1 MIRGVIC
8 FLMGYAVVG
17 TAGHVDHGKT
27 ELVKALTGIDTD
39 RLLEEKRRGISI
51 ELGFA
56 FMNLPGGHTAAFI
69 DVPGHE
75 KFIRQMIAGAGGMEV
90 FMLVVAAD
98 EGIMPQTM
106 EHMDIINILGIRHGL
121 CAVTKADL
129 VSSKRLEVV
138 VNEVKEYLYD
148 IYKKEFPVISVS
160 AKTGSGL
167 NDLIIELAKII
178 EGLPQRDPGLYL
190 RMPVDRVF
198 TKKGVGTVIAGTIWS
213 GSVGPGDIVE
223 IIPSKASVR
232 VKNVQVHGRDVS
244 KAYRGQRAALNITGL
259 SKEEVKRGVTVQ
271 TPGYIEELSTLMDG
285 ELTLLEDD
293 KRPIK
298 PIKNMERVRFYHGTA
313 EIFGRVVLL
322 DRDMLKPG
330 EKGYVQFLLESP
342 LAALPSDRYIIR
354 TYSPQVT
361 IGGGAILLP
370 GAPRRKRYDEFSLK
384 ILKALHRG
392 SLEEKA
398 EALAVS
404 TPHGLVDLDRA
415 AKQLGVDGEL
425 LRKKACSGEKIRL
438 LGSEKREFLMA
449 QTSFLKLVKKVKKE
463 LSDYHKTFPLRAG
476 IPKEEL
482 HTLLFKKYGDNEYN
496 VLLKELEREG
506 IVKIDRYIISLKEH
520 EPFPTAKQL
529 KKIKQ
534 VEEKLLENPFKPVPW
549 PVIKR
554 EIFYF
559 KREEGEEIINYLER
573 MGRVVRVSEEIC
585 FHRDAVEKAKE
596 IIKKFLKDHNAI
608 TVGEARDLLVS
619 SRKYVVPL
627 LEYLDREG
635 FTKRVGDVRYLNKG
649 N

>member
-1 MIRGVIC
+1 
-8 FLMGYAVVG
+8 MGYAVVG